1 MNEVTPTNKSQAISI
16 LFPPLLTKHHMAE
29 LLGRTVRTIYRLESQ
44 GRIPESVNIGT
55 QRVWSRDEIMHWI
68 ESGCPARRQ
77 WERLHP
83 KYRKSK
89 GGRKV

>member
-1 MNEVTPTNKSQAISI
+1 MTVSASI
-16 LFPPLLTKHHMAE
+16 NDSHPAVLQYPPLLTKHHMAE

-44 GRIPESVNIGT
+44 GLLPESVNIGT
-55 QRVWSRDEIMHWI
+55 QRVWVRDEIMHWV
-68 ESGCPARRQ
+68 ESGCPARRP

-89 GGRKV
+89 GGR

>member
-1 MNEVTPTNKSQAISI
+1 MTEAMTTNGSQPAG
-16 LFPPLLTKHHMAE
+16 LQYPPLLTKNHMAE
-29 LLGRTVRTIYRLESQ
+29 LLGRTVRTVYRLESQ
-44 GRIPESVNIGT
+44 GRLPESVNIGT
-55 QRVWSRDEIMHWI
+55 QRVWVRDEIMHWI

-89 GGRKV
+89 GGRSA